1 MLPFVIKTIA
11 LSIFEWL
18 FYTGFTVYI
27 EGSQVIFSKKYCFC
41 FFVNH
46 FVLANSADPDEMLQY
61 AAFHLGLHCLPKYQG
76 FLVCKGLR
84 AWLRHGMYCYGIQ

>member
-27 EGSQVIFSKKYCFC
+27 EGSQVIFSKKYCIC
-41 FFVNH
+41 FFDDH

-61 AAFHLGLHCLPKYQG
+61 AAFHLGLRCLP
-76 FLVCKGLR
+76 
-84 AWLRHGMYCYGIQ
+84 